1 MQFIMQMYPE
11 LDYSLLASKKMH
23 LWNLD
28 KSLTGS
34 VQHFHGAWQDETESM
49 KALTIKVA
57 LWSKEQDSKY
67 AAVALARPK
76 AVRHCARILEV

>member
-1 MQFIMQMYPE
+1 
-11 LDYSLLASKKMH
+11 
-23 LWNLD
+23 
-28 KSLTGS
+28 
-34 VQHFHGAWQDETESM
+34 M